1 MDKTPLGLNSKELLV
16 VNILSDKRIQIFCQP
31 RNKYHSKI
39 ENSFKWCFRHV
50 LLPIRLWD
58 YCIYFA
64 AQFTILFIL
73 RPPLGT
79 VLLSFFTITS
89 GIIITT
95 SKQVGQRNV
104 TAKKQS
110 DGNLAFLRSPHI
122 SDESPCSRL
131 FGGWLFSSWLCP
143 RALVWL

>member
-1 MDKTPLGLNSKELLV
+1 MHHTSFQFTPTFSSDHHSGKEGYVRQNGQDTLGLNSKELLV

-39 ENSFKWCFRHV
+39 ENSFKWCFSRF
-50 LLPIRLWD
+50 LLPICLWD
-58 YCIYFA
+58 YGIYFA
-64 AQFTILFIL
+64 AQFTILLIL

-89 GIIITT
+89 SIIITT

-110 DGNLAFLRSPHI
+110 DGNFAFLRSPH
-122 SDESPCSRL
+122 
-131 FGGWLFSSWLCP
+131 F
-143 RALVWL
+143 